1 MSNSKRMKK
10 AYEKIDR
17 TREYPLDEALKILK
31 EAPKPKFDESVDIAV
46 QLGIDPKKS
55 DQSVRGSVPVPHGL
69 GKSVKVLAFAKGE
82 KAEEAKAAG
91 ADFVGAEDM
100 AAKIQGGWLDFQATV
115 ATPDMMKIIGK
126 LGKILGTRG
135 LMPNPKTGTVTM
147 DVGKAVR
154 EIKAGKVEYRID
166 KAGIIHAPV
175 GKISFEIPAL
185 VENIRTVV
193 GSIAKARPASAKGVF
208 LKKISVSTTMGPGLK
223 LDRSFTEAA

>member
-10 AYEKIDR
+10 AYEKIDLA
-17 TREYPLDEALKILK
+17 REYPLDEALKILK

-100 AAKIQGGWLDFQATV
+100 AEKIQGGWLDFQATV

-185 VENIRTVV
+185 AENIRTVV